1 MTVVIDTSALISLA
15 IGDVLDQTLAAFDA
29 ITTPAVI
36 EELEE
41 TAEYDDRHG
50 TAATTLLRQTDA
62 LTMQDADGTS
72 FKTSR
77 VDAGEASCVA
87 VARDVDA
94 AFLVTDD
101 YRALP
106 ELQGLVDAEV
116 AVSPIVLRALV
127 KRDTLSSEDAE
138 TAFETIAAGRDWL
151 DAPIY
156 RYARRLFDES

>member
-1 MTVVIDTSALISLA
+1 MSVVIDTSAFISLA
-15 IGDVLDQTLAAFDA
+15 VGDVLNQAVTTFDFV
-29 ITTPAVI
+29 TTPTVI
-36 EELEE
+36 EELEA
-41 TAEYDDRHG
+41 TAAYDDRHG
-50 TAATTLLRQTDA
+50 TAAGTVLERTNEVTVCDTTGA
-62 LTMQDADGTS
+62 S
-72 FKTSR
+72 FETSR

-87 VARDVDA
+87 AVRQCDA
-94 AFLVTDD
+94 VFLVTDD

-127 KRDTLSSEDAE
+127 KRDVISADKAE
-138 TAFETIAAGRDWL
+138 TAFERIAVGRDWL

>member
-1 MTVVIDTSALISLA
+1 MTVVVDTSALISLA
-15 IGDVLDQTLAAFDA
+15 IGDALDETLAAFD
-29 ITTPAVI
+29 IVTTPTVI

-41 TAEYDDRHG
+41 TAAYDDRHG
-50 TAATTLLRQTDA
+50 TAATAVRQRMES
-62 LTMQDADGTS
+62 LTVQDADGAP
-72 FKTSR
+72 FETSR

-87 VARDVDA
+87 AARTVDA

-127 KRDTLSSEDAE
+127 KRDALSSADAE

-156 RYARRLFDES
+156 RYARRLFSG

>member
-1 MTVVIDTSALISLA
+1 MSALISLA
-15 IGDVLDQTLAAFDA
+15 VGDVIDQTLAAFD
-29 ITTPAVI
+29 IVTTPTVI

-41 TAEYDDRHG
+41 TAEYNDRHG
-50 TAATTLLRQTDA
+50 TTATTVLRQTDA
-62 LTMQDADGTS
+62 LTVQEADGAS
-72 FKTSR
+72 FVTSR

-106 ELQGLVDAEV
+106 ELQGLVGAEV
-116 AVSPIVLRALV
+116 AVSPIVHRALV
-127 KRDTLSSEDAE
+127 KRDALSSEDAE

-156 RYARRLFDES
+156 RYARRLFDDP

>member
-1 MTVVIDTSALISLA
+1 MTVVVDTSAFISLA
-15 IGDVLDQTLAAFDA
+15 VGDVLDEALTAFD
-29 ITTPAVI
+29 IVTTPTVI

-41 TAEYDDRHG
+41 TAAYTDRHG
-50 TAATTLLRQTDA
+50 TAATTVLQRTET
-62 LTMQDADGTS
+62 LTIQDADGTP
-72 FKTSR
+72 FETSR
-77 VDAGEASCVA
+77 IDTGEASCVA

-106 ELQGLVDAEV
+106 ELQSVVDAEV

-127 KRDTLSSEDAE
+127 KRDTLDSERAE
-138 TAFETIAAGRDWL
+138 TAFEEIAAGRDWL

>member
-1 MTVVIDTSALISLA
+1 MTVVVDTSAFISLA
-15 IGDVLDQTLAAFDA
+15 VGDVLDQTLTAFDVV
-29 ITTPAVI
+29 TTHTVI
-36 EELEE
+36 EELEA

-50 TAATTLLRQTDA
+50 TAATTVLQQTDA
-62 LTMQDADGTS
+62 LTVHDAAGAS
-72 FKTSR
+72 FETSR
-77 VDAGEASCVA
+77 VDAGEASCVVA
-87 VARDVDA
+87 VRQRDA

-106 ELQGLVDAEV
+106 ELQELVDAEV

-127 KRDTLSSEDAE
+127 KRDALSSEHAE
-138 TAFETIAAGRDWL
+138 TAFEAIAVGRDWL

>member
-1 MTVVIDTSALISLA
+1 VTVVVDTSALISLA
-15 IGDVLDQTLAAFDA
+15 VGDALDQTLAAFD
-29 ITTPAVI
+29 IVTTPTVI
-36 EELEE
+36 EELEA
-41 TAEYDDRHG
+41 TAAYDDRHG
-50 TAATTLLRQTDA
+50 TAATAVLRRTDA
-62 LTMQDADGTS
+62 LTVEDADGAP
-72 FKTSR
+72 FETSR

-87 VARDVDA
+87 AARDDDA

-127 KRDTLSSEDAE
+127 KRNALSSEDAE

-151 DAPIY
+151 DAPIF
-156 RYARRLFDES
+156 RYARRLFDE

>member
-1 MTVVIDTSALISLA
+1 VTVVVDRSALISLA
-15 IGDVLDQTLAAFDA
+15 VGDVLDDAIAAFD
-29 ITTPAVI
+29 IVTTPTVI
-36 EELEE
+36 EEVEK

-50 TAATTLLRQTDA
+50 TAATAVLRQRDA
-62 LTMQDADGTS
+62 ITVQDADGAP
-72 FKTSR
+72 FETSR

-87 VARDVDA
+87 AARDGNA

-127 KRDTLSSEDAE
+127 KRDALSAADAE

-156 RYARRLFDES
+156 RYARRLFEE